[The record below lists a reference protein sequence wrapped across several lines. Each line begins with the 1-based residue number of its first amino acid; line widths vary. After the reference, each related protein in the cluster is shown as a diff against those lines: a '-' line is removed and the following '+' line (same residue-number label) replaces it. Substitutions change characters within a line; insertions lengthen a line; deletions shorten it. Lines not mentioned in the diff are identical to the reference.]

1 MKEVG
6 DLKFDKAIKLV
17 GDVNLD
23 IHTIYTADACYKI
36 VRAAIYATFL
46 RRNESYSYQLI
57 LSRYKIIRDGM
68 SQPTVMDSLK
78 QSLVFIYNS
87 APREKFDFYF
97 PAAFWWY

>member
-6 DLKFDKAIKLV
+6 DLKFDKAMKPV

-36 VRAAIYATFL
+36 VCAAIYATFL

-68 SQPTVMDSLK
+68 SQPTIMDK
-78 QSLVFIYNS
+78 TF
-87 APREKFDFYF
+87 
-97 PAAFWWY
+97 